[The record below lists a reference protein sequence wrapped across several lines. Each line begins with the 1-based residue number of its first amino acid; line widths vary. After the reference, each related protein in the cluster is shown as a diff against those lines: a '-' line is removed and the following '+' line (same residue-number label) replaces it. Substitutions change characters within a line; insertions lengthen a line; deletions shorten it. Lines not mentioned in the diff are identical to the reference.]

1 MHSCNNIIEFENKFP
16 DVTVILLEQ
25 NYRSTQTIL
34 DAANAV
40 IENNYGRKSKELWT
54 KGEEGSKI
62 VCFHADDE
70 GDEAKWV
77 TQQLRKLYEI
87 HNSDWKDMAVFYRTN
102 AQSRVIEE
110 YLVKSNIPY
119 KVIGGT
125 RFFDR
130 KEIKD
135 HGEGGNIIGN
145 NPNGNVMI
153 IDDVLSA
160 GTAARQSIELIKNI
174 GAVPKVFVVGLD
186 RQEKGSSEESASSEL
201 QNDFGII
208 VKSIVNLDTLISFT
222 KNDPSYVQH
231 LDSLMAYREK
241 WGT

>member
-1 MHSCNNIIEFENKFP
+1 MKDYQKIFLNLALDVKALEFGNFTLKSGRTSPYFFNAAKMLLGNLSELANCYVEAIHETEIDFDSIYGPAYKGIFLGSM
-16 DVTVILLEQ
+16 VALIL
-25 NYRSTQTIL
+25 S
-34 DAANAV
+34 
-40 IENNYGRKSKELWT
+40 
-54 KGEEGSKI
+54 
-62 VCFHADDE
+62 
-70 GDEAKWV
+70 
-77 TQQLRKLYEI
+77 QQGKHYPL
-87 HNSDWKDMAVFYRTN
+87 S
-102 AQSRVIEE
+102 
-110 YLVKSNIPY
+110 
-119 KVIGGT
+119 
-125 RFFDR
+125 FDR